1 MSQTKKQGSLTIALL
16 PSVILY
22 VSAIVLF
29 ALTREDLGGTIHYWE
44 VLVAVAAVISLLSG
58 WGQTYAANRSHLMY
72 LIKQIIHWGLLLG
85 VLYLF
90 QTQGITAALGDQKY
104 TVVLLTLLSMTAIFA
119 GLYIDFKA
127 LFFGAFMAICTYL
140 LAAPA
145 NVSILEPIGK
155 TLRIAD
161 PQTKPL
167 TMIIVMG
174 LIAFVA
180 GALVLISVRGSIM
193 AKRNRA

>member
-1 MSQTKKQGSLTIALL
+1 MSKSAKQGSLLVALL

-22 VSAIVLF
+22 VGAIVLL
-29 ALTREDLGGTIHYWE
+29 ALTRESLGGTVHYWE
-44 VLVAVAAVISLLSG
+44 IFVAVVAVISLLSG
-58 WGQTYAANRSHLMY
+58 WGQTYAANRSYLMY
-72 LIKQIIHWGLLLG
+72 LIKQFIHWGLLIG
-85 VLYLF
+85 VLWMF
-90 QTQGITAALGDQKY
+90 QTQGISSALGDQKY
-104 TVVLLTLLSMTAIFA
+104 TLVLLYLLSMSAIVA

-174 LIAFVA
+174 VIAFVA

-193 AKRNRA
+193 AKRSRA